1 MQSLYSDTPTWL
13 HRVPA
18 WSKLLCV
25 ALLSA
30 GIFLTDQLQLL
41 GVATVV
47 CVAIFV
53 SLGQATA
60 RVKPMLV
67 GIALASVLLAVFH
80 LYQAHIALAAITVM
94 RLVSAVLLGLAL
106 TLTTRHTDLLHVFEC
121 MLSPLRRLGV
131 NTDQFALQ
139 ISLMLRFTEHFF
151 VQWRRLNDA
160 HRLRTG
166 ESGGFKILAPLT
178 IQMLLAARRVA
189 DALHLRLRR

>member
-25 ALLSA
+25 ALLSG
-30 GIFLTDQLQLL
+30 GIFLTDQLQSL

-47 CVAIFV
+47 CVTIFV

-80 LYQAHIALAAITVM
+80 LYQAQIALAAITVM

-106 TLTTRHTDLLHVFEC
+106 TLTTRHTDLLHVFEQ

-160 HRLRTG
+160 YRLRTG

>member
-13 HRVPA
+13 HPVPA
-18 WSKLLCV
+18 WAKLLCV

-30 GIFLTDQLQLL
+30 GLFLTDQLLLL

-80 LYQAHIALAAITVM
+80 LFQAHAALAAITVM

-106 TLTTRHTDLLHVFEC
+106 TLTTRHTDLLDVFER

-139 ISLMLRFTEHFF
+139 LTLMLRFTEHFF
-151 VQWRRLNDA
+151 VQWRRLDDA

-166 ESGGFKILAPLT
+166 QSGGFKILAPLT

>member
-25 ALLSA
+25 ALLSG
-30 GIFLTDQLQLL
+30 GIFLTDQLQSL

-80 LYQAHIALAAITVM
+80 LYQAQIALAAITVM

-106 TLTTRHTDLLHVFEC
+106 TLTTRHTDLLHVFEQ

-160 HRLRTG
+160 YRLRTG

-189 DALHLRLRR
+189 DALDLRLRR

>member
-18 WSKLLCV
+18 WAKLLCV
-25 ALLSA
+25 ALLSG
-30 GIFLTDQLQLL
+30 GIFLTDQLQSL

-106 TLTTRHTDLLHVFEC
+106 TLTTRHTDLLHVFEQ

-160 HRLRTG
+160 YRLRTG